1 MIGCRYFAREGG
13 RLTIDPVPA
22 LRPGT
27 HVAPTTSPYPREA
40 AKPEMP
46 DAVRILRRGK
56 VLEITLDRP
65 PANAINRAT
74 SYALYDAFAT
84 LRDDTELL
92 VGIIT
97 GAGERIF
104 SAGWDLKEVA
114 GGDEPSRGGEIDLG
128 PGGLGGLT
136 ELWDLHKPVVA
147 AVDGHAVGGGFEL
160 AMAADVMVAGEH
172 AEFFLPEM
180 QRGFLPDAGGVQA
193 DRPPHPLQRR
203 HGPDADRTPHG
214 RCRGQAM
221 GLGAGC
227 RAAGAG
233 AGAGARGRGRDRAGC
248 SPCPAGAQGGHGH
261 DHAAAVARGFRQ
273 DAGRLG
279 RRRAA
284 CLLYERMMRSEDFAE
299 GARAFAEKRPPVWKG
314 R

>member
-1 MIGCRYFAREGG
+1 
-13 RLTIDPVPA
+13 
-22 LRPGT
+22 
-27 HVAPTTSPYPREA
+27 
-40 AKPEMP
+40 MP

-74 SYALYDAFAT
+74 SYALYDAFTT
-84 LRDDTELL
+84 LRDDPELL

-114 GGDEPSRGGEIDLG
+114 AGDEPSRGGEIDLG

-160 AMAADVMVAGEH
+160 AMAADIIVAGEH

-180 QRGFLPDAGGVQA
+180 QRGFLPDAGGVQRIA
-193 DRPPHPLQRR
+193 RLIPYNVAMDLMLTGRR
-203 HGPDADRTPHG
+203 MGAAEAKHWGLVRDVVPHG
-214 RCRGQAM
+214 QA
-221 GLGAGC
+221 LE
-227 RAAGAG
+227 RAREVADGI
-233 AGAGARGRGRDRAGC
+233 
-248 SPCPAGAQGGHGH
+248 AQG
-261 DHAAAVARGFRQ
+261 APLALQALKEVMATITLLPLREAFART
-273 DAGRLG
+273 
-279 RRRAA
+279 RASWVGDGGMP
-284 CLLYERMMRSEDFAE
+284 LYERMMRSEDFAE
-299 GARAFAEKRPPVWKG
+299 GPRAFAEKRPPVWKG